1 MAANMTTNR
10 YNINSPDREL
20 SDDDDDTI
28 IGFEEV
34 YESNLNHETCR
45 IYSTD
50 DDDDYDDD
58 VDPDDLDTDEDEM
71 L

>member
-1 MAANMTTNR
+1 MSANMTANR

-20 SDDDDDTI
+20 SDDDGKI
-28 IGFEEV
+28 IGFEEI
-34 YESNLNHETCR
+34 YESSLNSETCR
-45 IYSTD
+45 IYSSD

-58 VDPDDLDTDEDEM
+58 VDPDDLGEEEEK